1 MHVQLMLTALV
12 TLRKGLLAVHI
23 VVSCYLAAVNLHRVP
38 VWADKVQLVVV
49 DA

>member
-1 MHVQLMLTALV
+1 MHVQLMLAALV
-12 TLRKGLLAVHI
+12 TLRKGVYI
-23 VVSCYLAAVNLHRVP
+23 VVSWYLAAVNLHRVP